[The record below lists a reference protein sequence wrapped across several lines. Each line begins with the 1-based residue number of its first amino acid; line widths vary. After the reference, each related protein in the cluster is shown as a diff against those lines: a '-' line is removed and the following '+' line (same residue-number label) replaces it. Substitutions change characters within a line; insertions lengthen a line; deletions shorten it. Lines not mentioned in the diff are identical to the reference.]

1 MLWRKKKASGP
12 EPETLSGASDP
23 ATALSDKALDVV
35 SILVRLYGKHAFDTD
50 AADARSI
57 AALCDE
63 WAARI
68 SLGRTRSSEPPLGP
82 KTGAGASNGQRSSWR
97 DWPGLIHFMGSQRRA
112 ESEYVVRRLGDL
124 RQAILRFADCLN
136 RTVGEERQ
144 ADVVIDK
151 QLRTLSSALESRDV
165 TRICAEAEFVV
176 DAVRQS
182 MAVRR
187 KREAEQVWALGE
199 RVRDL
204 REELSEVRKQA
215 ELDPLTQ
222 LANRAALDAHLSHLA
237 SLGVLLGE
245 APWLM
250 LADLD
255 HFKAVNDTYGHPAGD
270 EVLRQVS
277 HCLSRTFLRKQDMVS
292 RYGGEEFAAVLLD
305 TTETQM
311 FMLTERLMS
320 SVRELVV
327 AHGSHE
333 ISVTL
338 SVGLA
343 ALLPGESLGDWLGRA
358 DAALYCAKKEGR
370 DTYRVASL
378 ADGAPQQ
385 PKTPQQPKSLQQS
398 KAK

>member
-12 EPETLSGASDP
+12 EPELSEGSDP
-23 ATALSDKALDVV
+23 GVALSDKALDVV
-35 SILVRLYGKHAFDTD
+35 SVLVRLYGKHAFDTD
-50 AADARSI
+50 TADARSI
-57 AALCDE
+57 AALCEE
-63 WAARI
+63 WATRI
-68 SLGRTRSSEPPLGP
+68 NLGSPRARSSESPLGP
-82 KTGAGASNGQRSSWR
+82 KVGSASNGASSSWR
-97 DWPGLIHFMGSQRRA
+97 DWPGLISFMGGQRRA

-144 ADVVIDK
+144 ADVVIDR
-151 QLRTLSSALESRDV
+151 QLQTLSSALETRDV
-165 TRICAEAEFVV
+165 TRICAEAELVV

-222 LANRAALDAHLSHLA
+222 LANRAALDAQLAHIA
-237 SLGVLLGE
+237 SLGVLIGD

-250 LADLD
+250 LVDLD
-255 HFKAVNDTYGHPAGD
+255 HFKTVNDTYGHPGGD

-277 HCLSRTFLRKQDMVS
+277 KCLSRTFLRKQDVVS

-305 TTETQM
+305 TTEAQM

-320 SVRELVV
+320 SVRDLVV
-327 AHGSHE
+327 AHGGHE

-343 ALLPGESLGDWLGRA
+343 SLLPGESPGDWLGRA
-358 DAALYCAKKEGR
+358 DAALYRAKNEGR
-370 DTYRVASL
+370 DIYRVASPTS
-378 ADGAPQQ
+378 AAPEQ
-385 PKTPQQPKSLQQS
+385 PKLRAKAA